1 MKNHSA
7 WPMWCVL
14 AVTLL
19 FTSVSMA
26 QSQGEESADSRWFTM
41 DAINTGLGDVPEEA
55 KRMSPRET
63 IRSFLNFTEEENY
76 ADAAHLLNLADID
89 PSEQATRGAE
99 LAKQLAEVLR
109 RGEWLNASN
118 LPGRQDAAIEDPS
131 GQNPQAGQPRRNI
144 ELAALRV
151 EGQAYD
157 VRLGRYRVDEDDPVW
172 LIMPES
178 VSSIPTLYEEYG
190 PSMLESY
197 IPERF
202 KSSFGVLKVW
212 EWLAIPVFLV
222 TIGIVGVA
230 TYYLVGL
237 IACVLPSGVS
247 TIFADQIGVP
257 VALIVMSLVTQMLL
271 DYVVSF
277 SAVATTTFRVLL
289 IAIMAWG
296 AGTIALRLVD
306 TIMLRMTRR
315 LVGEIDDTKPRDK
328 RRLLTSLYALRRV
341 IILITVV
348 SVSVYVL
355 GQIQLFESLGL
366 SILASASVLA
376 VLVGIA
382 GQAVL
387 GNILSSFQ
395 LSLAKPIRIGDL
407 VIFEGQW
414 CYVEGIFY
422 TFIRLRSWD
431 ERRLIVPVTYFTSK
445 PFENLSVKSTKM
457 YRFME
462 LTLHLSADISQ
473 VREKFFE
480 FAKEEDSVIEHHKLL
495 CYVTGQTE
503 HAQTVTCYLMTSDP
517 MAGWTAEMN
526 VREKLMAYIRDE
538 HPDWWPR
545 DVVVISHHDIARGES
560 QSKRSTSNANKRA
573 SSGSD
578 NGPGNGTEHSQDE
591 SGEAPVAD

>member
-1 MKNHSA
+1 MKNYSS
-7 WPMWCVL
+7 WPVWGVL
-14 AVTLL
+14 AVMLM
-19 FTSVSMA
+19 FSSIGMA
-26 QSQGEESADSRWFTM
+26 QTQGDESEDPRWFTM
-41 DAINTGLGDVPEEA
+41 DAINAGLDEVPEEA

-63 IRSFLNFTEEENY
+63 IRSFLSFTEDDNY
-76 ADAAHLLNLADID
+76 AGAAHLLNLADVD
-89 PSEQATRGAE
+89 PSEQPAQGAE

-131 GQNPQAGQPRRNI
+131 GQNPMAGEPRRNI
-144 ELAALRV
+144 ELAALQV
-151 EGQAYD
+151 KGQAYD
-157 VRLGRYRVDEDDPVW
+157 VRLGRYRVGDEDPVW

-178 VSSIPTLYEEYG
+178 VSSIPALYEEYG

-202 KSSFGVLKVW
+202 KASFGVLKIW
-212 EWLAIPVFLV
+212 EWLAIPVFLI
-222 TIGIVGVA
+222 TIGVVGIA
-230 TYYLVGL
+230 AYYVVGL
-237 IACVLPSGVS
+237 IARILPAGVS

-257 VALIVMSLVTQMLL
+257 VAMIVVSLVTQMLL

-315 LVGEIDDTKPRDK
+315 LVGEIDDTKPKDK

-348 SVSVYVL
+348 AVSVYVL

-457 YRFME
+457 YRFLE

-473 VREKFFE
+473 IREKFLD

-495 CYVTGQTE
+495 CYVTGQTA

-538 HPDWWPR
+538 HPQWWPR
-545 DVVVISHHDIARGES
+545 EVVVISHHDIARGEQPRPS
-560 QSKRSTSNANKRA
+560 GGEHQRAAGQTSDTSDA
-573 SSGSD
+573 SDQPDGSA
-578 NGPGNGTEHSQDE
+578 E
-591 SGEAPVAD
+591 

>member
-41 DAINTGLGDVPEEA
+41 DAINTGLDDVPEEA

-151 EGQAYD
+151 DGQAYD
-157 VRLGRYRVDEDDPVW
+157 VRLGRYRVGEEDPVW

-222 TIGIVGVA
+222 TIGIVGVS

-237 IACVLPSGVS
+237 IARVLPSGVS

-462 LTLHLSADISQ
+462 LPLHLSADISQ

-545 DVVVISHHDIARGES
+545 DVVVISHHDIARGE
-560 QSKRSTSNANKRA
+560 RAAPTSGQQKRA
-573 SSGSD
+573 TGETSESNDSSDSPDGSA
-578 NGPGNGTEHSQDE
+578 E
-591 SGEAPVAD
+591 

>member
-237 IACVLPSGVS
+237 IARVLPSGVS

-526 VREKLMAYIRDE
+526 VREKLMATYETNTPIGG
-538 HPDWWPR
+538 PATWW
-545 DVVVISHHDIARGES
+545 
-560 QSKRSTSNANKRA
+560 
-573 SSGSD
+573 
-578 NGPGNGTEHSQDE
+578 
-591 SGEAPVAD
+591 

>member
-1 MKNHSA
+1 MKNYSS
-7 WPMWCVL
+7 WPVWGVL
-14 AVTLL
+14 VVTLL
-19 FTSVSMA
+19 FSSVGMA
-26 QSQGEESADSRWFTM
+26 QTQGDESENPRWFTM
-41 DAINTGLGDVPEEA
+41 DAINTGLGEVPEEA
-55 KRMSPRET
+55 KRMSPRES
-63 IRSFLNFTEEENY
+63 IRSFLNFTDDENY

-89 PSEQATRGAE
+89 PSEQPARGTE

-109 RGEWLNASN
+109 RGEWLNTSN

-131 GQNPQAGQPRRNI
+131 GQNPLAGEPRRNI
-144 ELAALRV
+144 ELAALQV

-157 VRLGRYRVDEDDPVW
+157 VRLGRYRVGEEDPVW

-178 VSSIPTLYEEYG
+178 VSSIPALYEEYG

-197 IPERF
+197 IPERL
-202 KSSFGVLKVW
+202 KASFGVLKVW

-237 IACVLPSGVS
+237 IARVLPSGVS

-315 LVGEIDDTKPRDK
+315 LVGEIDDTKPKDK

-348 SVSVYVL
+348 AVSVYVL

-382 GQAVL
+382 GQTVL

-445 PFENLSVKSTKM
+445 PLENLSVKSTKM
-457 YRFME
+457 YRFMG

-473 VREKFFE
+473 VREKFLE
-480 FAKEEDSVIEHHKLL
+480 FAKEEECVIEHHKLL
-495 CYVTGQTE
+495 CYVTGQTS

-517 MAGWTAEMN
+517 LAGWTAEMN

-538 HPDWWPR
+538 HPEWWPR
-545 DVVVISHHDIARGES
+545 DVVVISHHDIARGEHAR
-560 QSKRSTSNANKRA
+560 Q
-573 SSGSD
+573 SSGQQKGATGQTGESNDSSD
-578 NGPGNGTEHSQDE
+578 
-591 SGEAPVAD
+591 APDGGAE